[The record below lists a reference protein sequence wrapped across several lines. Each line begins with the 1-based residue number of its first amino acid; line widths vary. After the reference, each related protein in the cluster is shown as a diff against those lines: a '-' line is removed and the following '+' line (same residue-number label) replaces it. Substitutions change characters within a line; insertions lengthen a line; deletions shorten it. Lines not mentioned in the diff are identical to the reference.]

1 MENLEISAKTVE
13 EATQHA
19 LEQLSLSRDEV
30 EVTVLKEGRAGV
42 LGLGAEEA
50 RISVRP
56 LVPTPGAEGD
66 IAETAKG
73 VIERLL
79 TAMGVAASVVPYANP
94 FVEGEEAATAPI
106 AFDIKGDDLG
116 ILIGR
121 RGQTLSCLQY
131 IVRLIVSHQTKVGV
145 PVTIDVEGYKQRRHE
160 SLQALAQRLAE
171 QVKVKKVPFTL
182 EPMPAY
188 ERRIIHLTLAGHPD
202 VATHSIGV
210 GEARKV
216 VIAPKEQQPIGSN
229 DVALTE

>member
-1 MENLEISAKTVE
+1 MEVA
-13 EATQHA
+13 
-19 LEQLSLSRDEV
+19 
-30 EVTVLKEGRAGV
+30 VLKEGRAGV

-56 LVPTPGAEGD
+56 LVPTPTEEGD

-79 TAMGVAASVVPYANP
+79 TAMGVAASVVPHAKP
-94 FVEGEEAATAPI
+94 LAEGEEVTTAPI

-121 RGQTLSCLQY
+121 RGQTLACLQY
-131 IVRLIVSHQTKVGV
+131 IVRLIVSHQMKAAA
-145 PVTIDVEGYKQRRHE
+145 PVTIDVEGYKQRRYE
-160 SLQALAQRLAE
+160 SLQALALRLAE
-171 QVKVKKVPFTL
+171 QVRVKQVPFTL
-182 EPMPAY
+182 EPMSAY
-188 ERRIIHLTLAGHPD
+188 ERRIIHLTLAGRPD

-216 VIAPKEQQPIGSN
+216 VIVPKE
-229 DVALTE
+229 E